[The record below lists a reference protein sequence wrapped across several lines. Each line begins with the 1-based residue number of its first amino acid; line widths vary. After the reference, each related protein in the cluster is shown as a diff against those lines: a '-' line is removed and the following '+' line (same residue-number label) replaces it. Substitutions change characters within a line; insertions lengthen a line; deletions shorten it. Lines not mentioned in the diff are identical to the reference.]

1 LVDYSRARSSRGQG
15 EEEKKVSTK
24 GQKISGVYSVGG
36 NRSFIPHAIQLE

>member
-15 EEEKKVSTK
+15 EEEKKA
-24 GQKISGVYSVGG
+24 QKISGVYSVGG